1 MSLRVW
7 TLAFACAAI
16 SAPVFAET
24 VSKTLDNGLKVIVRE
39 DARAPVVVTQLWYK
53 VGSVDEEAGKTGLSH
68 VLEHMMFK
76 GTPTVPS
83 GEYSKRITAM
93 GGELNAYTNR
103 DETVYYQTVAKQ
115 HLPEVLQM
123 EADRMVNL
131 GFSNK
136 DYVNELEVVKEERRL
151 RTDDSP
157 SGRLY
162 EKLYQTAFTTSGNKS
177 PIIGSM
183 DDLTHMTGDDAR
195 AWYRKWYAPNNATM
209 VIVGDVN
216 AKQAIKQVENA
227 FGAIKP
233 SALPSRALP
242 AEPKQTQARQAEVS
256 APSELPIVA
265 LGYQVPQL
273 KNIND
278 KLPYAL
284 DTLADVLDGNA
295 ASRMEKNLVRAKPIA
310 LSAGASYSLLT
321 RADTVFVLS
330 GAPAQGVSVPQLI
343 AALKGEVA
351 DIAKNGVSEEEL
363 ARIRNQRAASETY
376 AKDSMATQASL
387 MGDLESK
394 GFGYQDED
402 EMRRRLNAVT
412 AAEVQQAAQF
422 LSDETVTQVILKPE
436 ALNPIGG
443 KQ

>member
-227 FGAIKP
+227 FGALKP

-412 AAEVQQAAQF
+412 AGEVQQAAQF

-436 ALNPIGG
+436 ALNPKGG
-443 KQ
+443 K

>member
-330 GAPAQGVSVPQLI
+330 GAPAQGVNVPQLI

-436 ALNPIGG
+436 ALNQKGG

>member
-216 AKQAIKQVENA
+216 AKQAIKQVETA
-227 FGAIKP
+227 FGALKP
-233 SALPSRALP
+233 SALPGRALP
-242 AEPKQTQARQAEVS
+242 TEPKQTQARQAEVS

-402 EMRRRLNAVT
+402 EMRRRLNVVT
-412 AAEVQQAAQF
+412 AGEVQQAAQF

-436 ALNPIGG
+436 ALNPKGS
-443 KQ
+443 K

>member
-7 TLAFACAAI
+7 VLAAACAATTMP
-16 SAPVFAET
+16 AWAQT
-24 VSKTLDNGLKVIVRE
+24 LSKTLDNGLKVIVRE

-53 VGSVDEEAGKTGLSH
+53 VGSVDEQAGKTGLSH

-76 GTPTVPS
+76 GTPTVPT
-83 GEYSKRITAM
+83 GEFSKRITAM

-103 DETVYYQTVAKQ
+103 DETVYYQTVASQ
-115 HLPEVLQM
+115 HLPEVLRM

-131 GFSNK
+131 GFSNR
-136 DYVNELEVVKEERRL
+136 DYTNELEVVKEERRL

-162 EKLYQTAFTTSGNKS
+162 EKLYGTGFTTSGNKS

-195 AWYRKWYAPNNATM
+195 AWYQKWYAPNNATM
-209 VIVGDVN
+209 VIVGDVE
-216 AKQAIKQVENA
+216 AKQAIAAVETA
-227 FGAIKP
+227 FGSLKP
-233 SALPSRALP
+233 SKLPSRALP
-242 AEPKQTQARQAEVS
+242 TEPKQTQMRTAEVS
-256 APSELPIVA
+256 APSELPMVA

-273 KNIND
+273 KNLDD

-295 ASRMEKNLVRAKPIA
+295 ASRMEKNLVRAQPIA

-321 RADTVFVLS
+321 RADTLFVLS

-343 AALKGEVA
+343 AALKGEIA

-363 ARIRNQRAASETY
+363 ARIRSQRNASETY
-376 AKDSMATQASL
+376 AKDSMASQAS
-387 MGDLESK
+387 MVGNLESK
-394 GFGYQDED
+394 GFRYQDED
-402 EMRRRLNAVT
+402 AIRQRLNAVT

-422 LSDETVTQVILKPE
+422 LSDEKITQVTLKPE
-436 ALNPIGG
+436 ALNQKGG

>member
-209 VIVGDVN
+209 IIVGDVN

-227 FGAIKP
+227 FGALKP

-256 APSELPIVA
+256 SPSELPIVA

-278 KLPYAL
+278 KLP
-284 DTLADVLDGNA
+284 
-295 ASRMEKNLVRAKPIA
+295 
-310 LSAGASYSLLT
+310 
-321 RADTVFVLS
+321 
-330 GAPAQGVSVPQLI
+330 
-343 AALKGEVA
+343 
-351 DIAKNGVSEEEL
+351 
-363 ARIRNQRAASETY
+363 
-376 AKDSMATQASL
+376 
-387 MGDLESK
+387 
-394 GFGYQDED
+394 
-402 EMRRRLNAVT
+402 
-412 AAEVQQAAQF
+412 
-422 LSDETVTQVILKPE
+422 
-436 ALNPIGG
+436 
-443 KQ
+443 

>member
-216 AKQAIKQVENA
+216 AKQAIKQVETA
-227 FGAIKP
+227 FGALKP
-233 SALPSRALP
+233 SALPKRALP

-265 LGYQVPQL
+265 FGYQVPQL

-436 ALNPIGG
+436 ALNPKGG

>member
-16 SAPVFAET
+16 STPAFAET

-53 VGSVDEEAGKTGLSH
+53 VGSVDEQAGKTGLSH

-76 GTPTVPS
+76 GTPSVPS

-162 EKLYQTAFTTSGNKS
+162 EKLYQTAFNTSGNKS

-195 AWYRKWYAPNNATM
+195 AWYQRWYAPNNATM

-216 AKQAIKQVENA
+216 AQQAIKQVENA
-227 FGAIKP
+227 FGGLKP
-233 SALPSRALP
+233 SKLPSRALP
-242 AEPKQTQARQAEVS
+242 AEPKQTQGRSAEVS

-273 KNIND
+273 KQLDD

-321 RADTVFVLS
+321 RADTLFVLS

-363 ARIRNQRAASETY
+363 ARIRNQREASETY

-394 GFGYQDED
+394 GFSYQNED
-402 EMRRRLNAVT
+402 EVRHRLNAVT

-422 LSDETVTQVILKPE
+422 LSDDTVTQVILKPE
-436 ALNPIGG
+436 ALNPKGS
-443 KQ
+443 K

>member
-227 FGAIKP
+227 FGALKP
-233 SALPSRALP
+233 SALPSRASP
-242 AEPKQTQARQAEVS
+242 A
-256 APSELPIVA
+256 
-265 LGYQVPQL
+265 
-273 KNIND
+273 
-278 KLPYAL
+278 
-284 DTLADVLDGNA
+284 
-295 ASRMEKNLVRAKPIA
+295 
-310 LSAGASYSLLT
+310 
-321 RADTVFVLS
+321 
-330 GAPAQGVSVPQLI
+330 
-343 AALKGEVA
+343 
-351 DIAKNGVSEEEL
+351 
-363 ARIRNQRAASETY
+363 
-376 AKDSMATQASL
+376 
-387 MGDLESK
+387 
-394 GFGYQDED
+394 
-402 EMRRRLNAVT
+402 
-412 AAEVQQAAQF
+412 
-422 LSDETVTQVILKPE
+422 
-436 ALNPIGG
+436 
-443 KQ
+443 

>member
-76 GTPTVPS
+76 GTPAVPS

-227 FGAIKP
+227 FGALKP

-412 AAEVQQAAQF
+412 AGEVQQAAQF

-436 ALNPIGG
+436 ALNPKGG
-443 KQ
+443 K

>member
-7 TLAFACAAI
+7 TLALACAAI

-24 VSKTLDNGLKVIVRE
+24 LSKTLDNGLKVIVRE

-53 VGSVDEEAGKTGLSH
+53 VGSVDEQAGKTGLSH

-76 GTPTVPS
+76 GTPSVPS

-162 EKLYQTAFTTSGNKS
+162 EKLYQTAFNTSGNKS

-195 AWYRKWYAPNNATM
+195 AWYQRWYAPNNATM
-209 VIVGDVN
+209 IIVGDVN
-216 AKQAIKQVENA
+216 AKQAIDQVERA
-227 FGAIKP
+227 FGGLKP
-233 SALPSRALP
+233 SKLPSRALP
-242 AEPKQTQARQAEVS
+242 AEPKQTQERSAEVS

-273 KNIND
+273 KQLDD

-321 RADTVFVLS
+321 RADTLFVLS

-363 ARIRNQRAASETY
+363 ARIRNQREASETY
-376 AKDSMATQASL
+376 AKDSMSTQASL

-394 GFGYQDED
+394 GFSYQNED
-402 EMRRRLNAVT
+402 EVRRRLNAVT

-436 ALNPIGG
+436 ALNQKGS
-443 KQ
+443 K

>member
-177 PIIGSM
+177 CC
-183 DDLTHMTGDDAR
+183 R
-195 AWYRKWYAPNNATM
+195 WC
-209 VIVGDVN
+209 
-216 AKQAIKQVENA
+216 
-227 FGAIKP
+227 
-233 SALPSRALP
+233 
-242 AEPKQTQARQAEVS
+242 
-256 APSELPIVA
+256 
-265 LGYQVPQL
+265 
-273 KNIND
+273 
-278 KLPYAL
+278 
-284 DTLADVLDGNA
+284 
-295 ASRMEKNLVRAKPIA
+295 
-310 LSAGASYSLLT
+310 
-321 RADTVFVLS
+321 
-330 GAPAQGVSVPQLI
+330 
-343 AALKGEVA
+343 
-351 DIAKNGVSEEEL
+351 
-363 ARIRNQRAASETY
+363 
-376 AKDSMATQASL
+376 
-387 MGDLESK
+387 
-394 GFGYQDED
+394 
-402 EMRRRLNAVT
+402 
-412 AAEVQQAAQF
+412 
-422 LSDETVTQVILKPE
+422 
-436 ALNPIGG
+436 
-443 KQ
+443 

>member
-1 MSLRVW
+1 MSVRVW
-7 TLAFACAAI
+7 SLTFICMTLA
-16 SAPVFAET
+16 SPVMAET
-24 VSKTLDNGLKVIVRE
+24 LSKTLNNGMKVIVRE
-39 DARAPVVVTQLWYK
+39 DKRAPVVVTQLWYK
-53 VGSVDEEAGKTGLSH
+53 VGSVDEEPGKTGLSH

-76 GTPTVPS
+76 GTPSIPS
-83 GEYSKRITAM
+83 GEFSKRITAM
-93 GGELNAYTNR
+93 GGELNAYTSR
-103 DETVYYQTVAKQ
+103 DETVYHQTFANQ
-115 HLPEVLQM
+115 HLPEVLKM

-162 EKLYQTAFTTSGNKS
+162 EKLYETAFTTSGNKS

-183 DDLTHMTGDDAR
+183 DDLSNMTGDDAR
-195 AWYRKWYAPNNATM
+195 AWYKKWYAPNNATM
-209 VIVGDVN
+209 IIVGDVN
-216 AKQAIKQVENA
+216 AKQAIKEVELA
-227 FGAIKP
+227 FGKLKP
-233 SALPSRALP
+233 AALPKRSLP
-242 AEPKQTQARQAEVS
+242 TEPIQTQKRSAEVS

-273 KNIND
+273 KKIDD

-295 ASRMEKNLVRAKPIA
+295 ASRMEKNLVRTKPIA

-321 RADTVFVLS
+321 RADTLFVLS

-343 AALKGEVA
+343 AALKGEVQ
-351 DIAKNGVSEEEL
+351 DIAQNGVSEDEL
-363 ARIRNQRAASETY
+363 ARIRTQRDASETY

-387 MGDLESK
+387 MGDLESQ
-394 GFGYQDED
+394 GFSYQDEA
-402 EMRRRLNAVT
+402 EIRRRLNAVT
-412 AAEVQQAAQF
+412 ALEVQQAAQ
-422 LSDETVTQVILKPE
+422 LLTDDKLTEVVLKPE
-436 ALNPIGG
+436 ALNPQGA
-443 KQ
+443 K

>member
-24 VSKTLDNGLKVIVRE
+24 VSKTLDNGLKIIVRE

-227 FGAIKP
+227 FGALKP

-412 AAEVQQAAQF
+412 AAEVQQVIALLHKL
-422 LSDETVTQVILKPE
+422 LSK
-436 ALNPIGG
+436 
-443 KQ
+443 

>member
-76 GTPTVPS
+76 GTPAVPS

-227 FGAIKP
+227 FGALKP

-436 ALNPIGG
+436 ALNPKGG
-443 KQ
+443 K

>member
-227 FGAIKP
+227 FGALKP

-436 ALNPIGG
+436 ALNPKGG
-443 KQ
+443 K